1 MPSHPPPTPQEVRE
15 FVIAGH
21 GNLGKVKLMLAAQ
34 PSLLNMANQW
44 SPGDYETAIQAA
56 AHVGNRDAAEY
67 LLAQGAPLEIC
78 TAAMLGRTS
87 EVERLLQEKPERINE
102 HGAHRIS
109 LLAHAALSGDIALV
123 ESLFNRGAVS
133 GAAFALSLAVMMND
147 EPMARWLLE
156 HASPD
161 LTWKNYQ
168 EKTAL
173 QIATDNSNTAMVELL
188 RSHGADQ

>member
-1 MPSHPPPTPQEVRE
+1 MPSHQPTPQEVRE

-34 PSLLNMANQW
+34 PALLNMANQW

-56 AHVGNRDAAEY
+56 AHVGNREAAEY

-78 TAAMLGRTS
+78 TAAMLGRTD
-87 EVERLLQEKPERINE
+87 EIERLLQEKPERINE
-102 HGAHRIS
+102 NGAHRIS
-109 LLAHAALSGDIALV
+109 LLAHAALSGDISLV
-123 ESLFNRGAVS
+123 ESLFKRGAVS
-133 GAAFALSLAVMMND
+133 GASFALSLAVMMND
-147 EPMARWLLE
+147 EAMARWLLE

-168 EKTAL
+168 EKTVL
-173 QIATDNSNTAMVELL
+173 QIATDNGNTAMVELL
-188 RSHGADQ
+188 RSHGANK